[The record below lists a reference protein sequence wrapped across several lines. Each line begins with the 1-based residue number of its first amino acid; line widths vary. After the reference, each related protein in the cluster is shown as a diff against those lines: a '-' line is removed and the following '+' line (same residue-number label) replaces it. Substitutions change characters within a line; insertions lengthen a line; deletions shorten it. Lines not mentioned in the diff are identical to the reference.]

1 MQKSVHELRDYH
13 GELSQ
18 LVDEARNLAA
28 RVKANGDVLTKFAD
42 ERLEVFN
49 NDEIKPDEEVEL
61 WVKTVSV

>member
-1 MQKSVHELRDYH
+1 MRDYH